1 MRDPRSQ
8 DAGQQSVSAQSRAQP
23 DGQAAVGG
31 QHVDVVPELAGEP
44 ETHAAPGQ
52 VQAVRGRETAERVR
66 ALVGSSQPRPE
77 LTSLSADV
85 VATDL
90 TDPAAVEPL
99 LAGADALYLIWPN
112 FDPGETAGAVALLG
126 AARRAGVRRVVYHS
140 VLRPQARSMPHHAA
154 KDRVEEA
161 LDASGLAWRVLQP
174 CAYAD
179 NLDGMLADVA
189 ATGTFRSTWGL
200 QTSQS
205 LVDLRDV
212 AEAATVLLTRD
223 GLDGGTFEAVGPEPL
238 TAPRIAEALGAWLGR
253 EVRAVDA
260 APEGPV
266 PDEYGARC
274 ARLMF
279 DHYRAHGFT
288 GSPRVLEMLLAR
300 PPRTFAEHL
309 RDRERPGVEGE
320 LR

>member
-1 MRDPRSQ
+1 VIVVTA
-8 DAGQQSVSAQSRAQP
+8 AG
-23 DGQAAVGG
+23 GQTGAAV
-31 QHVDVVPELAGEP
+31 
-44 ETHAAPGQ
+44 
-52 VQAVRGRETAERVR
+52 VRSLWSRGHRVR
-66 ALVGSSQPRPE
+66 ALVGGSRDYPE
-77 LTSLSADV
+77 LTALAADV
-85 VATDL
+85 VRADL
-90 TDPAAVEPL
+90 RDVASIGPL
-99 LAGADALYLIWPN
+99 LEGAEALYLVWPN
-112 FDPGETAGAVALLG
+112 FDPDETAGATALLA
-126 AARRAGVRRVVYHS
+126 AARAASVPRVVYHS
-140 VLRPQARSMPHHAA
+140 VLRPQARVMPHHAA

-200 QTSQS
+200 QTAQS

-212 AEAATVLLTRD
+212 AEAAAVLLTRD

-238 TAPRIAEALGAWLGR
+238 TAPRIAEALGVWLGR

-260 APEGPV
+260 APEGPM
-266 PDEYGARC
+266 PDEYGPRC

-288 GSPRVLEMLLAR
+288 GSPRVLEMLLGR